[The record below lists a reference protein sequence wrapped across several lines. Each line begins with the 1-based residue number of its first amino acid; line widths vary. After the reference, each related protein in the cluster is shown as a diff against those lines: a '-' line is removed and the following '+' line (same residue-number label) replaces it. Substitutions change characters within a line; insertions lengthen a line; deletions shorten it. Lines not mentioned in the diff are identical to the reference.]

1 MDLTATAWI
10 LAGLAALVVG
20 FTKTGITGI
29 GILAVVLMAEAV
41 KARQSVGVLLPML
54 IVADIFAIAFYR
66 RHASWPHLVR
76 LLPWVA
82 PGLAVGFFALDRIPR
97 VSNAQQR
104 RGDAQQRAPLLGEA
118 GDAALERS
126 NGAPPDGDERD
137 VIFRRVLGG
146 MVLVVLALHLI
157 RTLKGGEFLEKVP
170 RQMWFT
176 AATGLLAGFF
186 TAFANAAGAIMSA
199 YVLSMGFDKRR
210 FMGTIAWYFFIVNL
224 VKVPAFVAMGL
235 IRPDTLVFNAK
246 LVPLIAVGALVGP
259 LFLKVVPQKVF
270 NYAIFTLAAAGA
282 IRLLVW

>member
-1 MDLTATAWI
+1 MAMDLTVTGWI

-20 FTKTGITGI
+20 FTKTGITGV
-29 GILAVVLMAEAV
+29 GILAVVLMAEACQ
-41 KARQSVGVLLPML
+41 ARQSVGVLLPML
-54 IVADIFAIAFYR
+54 IVADVFAIGFYR

-82 PGLAVGFFALDRIPR
+82 PGLAAGF
-97 VSNAQQR
+97 V
-104 RGDAQQRAPLLGEA
+104 
-118 GDAALERS
+118 ALETV
-126 NGAPPDGDERD
+126 PRD
-137 VIFRRVLGG
+137 ATFGQVLGG
-146 MVLVVLALHLI
+146 MVLAVLALHLA

-170 RQMWFT
+170 RQIWFT

-224 VKVPAFVAMGL
+224 VKVPALVGMAL
-235 IRPDTLVFNAK
+235 IRPDTLLFNAK
-246 LVPLIAVGALVGP
+246 LVPLIVVGALVGP

-270 NYAIFTLAAAGA
+270 NGAIFVLAAAGA
-282 IRLLVW
+282 VRLLVG